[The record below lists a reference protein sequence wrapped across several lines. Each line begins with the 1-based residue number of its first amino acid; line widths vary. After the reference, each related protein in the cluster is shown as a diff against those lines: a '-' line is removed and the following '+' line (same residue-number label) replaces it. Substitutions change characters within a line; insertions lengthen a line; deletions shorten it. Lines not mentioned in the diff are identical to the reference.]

1 MGKPRGCRFLAGLGA
16 GCGWVMERPFSLA
29 GLRFSFLLTGNRLKT
44 PGKYTH
50 NHGKTER
57 LKKGPEDFPA

>member
-1 MGKPRGCRFLAGLGA
+1 
-16 GCGWVMERPFSLA
+16 MERPFSLA